1 MRSSGVAA
9 IRRAG
14 RGFCVAGWLVL
25 SLAGCATY
33 DPLPLDTA
41 SNLKHRLADLDHAGV
56 DIRRPLTVDDV
67 TVLAVRNNPDLI
79 AARFQRGVAQAQ
91 VLLAGIL
98 PNPSISA
105 SYLFLIPG
113 GAATAAGAFA
123 DAVGASIV
131 QDVQKSI
138 AVIEKVRVAK
148 ADALQVDA
156 SLLWQEWQLI
166 GKARLLAVDLIEG
179 VKTRQVLVENRDLLM
194 DRFNRGNKAMAEGNA
209 TISTV
214 SPDLAAV
221 SDIHKQL
228 DDLERDHTSKRH
240 DLNALLGL
248 APEVPLPLI
257 SDLKIPKI
265 DPKFVRSLL
274 LGLPNRRPDLIAL
287 QLGYRS
293 QEAKVRG
300 AIVGQFPSL
309 TIGPSYS
316 GDTSNVVSIGPQIT
330 MDLPIF
336 DRNQGNIAVEQAT
349 REQLRAEFT
358 ARVAAANGEVRAT
371 LADQQLI
378 VKQISEQKTEL
389 DLVEKFAS
397 QAERA
402 LRERNIE
409 ERAYVDLVTAS
420 YTKQIAILA
429 LEQLLLEEQVSIA
442 TLIGAGMPQATLPPD
457 KCSAAANVTWVSNW
471 SANCDD

>member
-1 MRSSGVAA
+1 
-9 IRRAG
+9 
-14 RGFCVAGWLVL
+14 
-25 SLAGCATY
+25 
-33 DPLPLDTA
+33 
-41 SNLKHRLADLDHAGV
+41 
-56 DIRRPLTVDDV
+56 
-67 TVLAVRNNPDLI
+67 
-79 AARFQRGVAQAQ
+79 
-91 VLLAGIL
+91 
-98 PNPSISA
+98 
-105 SYLFLIPG
+105 
-113 GAATAAGAFA
+113 
-123 DAVGASIV
+123 
-131 QDVQKSI
+131 
-138 AVIEKVRVAK
+138 
-148 ADALQVDA
+148 
-156 SLLWQEWQLI
+156 
-166 GKARLLAVDLIEG
+166 
-179 VKTRQVLVENRDLLM
+179 
-194 DRFNRGNKAMAEGNA
+194 
-209 TISTV
+209 
-214 SPDLAAV
+214 
-221 SDIHKQL
+221 
-228 DDLERDHTSKRH
+228 
-240 DLNALLGL
+240 
-248 APEVPLPLI
+248 
-257 SDLKIPKI
+257 
-265 DPKFVRSLL
+265 
-274 LGLPNRRPDLIAL
+274 
-287 QLGYRS
+287 
-293 QEAKVRG
+293 
-300 AIVGQFPSL
+300 
-309 TIGPSYS
+309 
-316 GDTSNVVSIGPQIT
+316 